1 MTPPILPR
9 ELVARQLAVSP
20 RLLLRYEQVGLVRVE
35 RAGDVEGYG
44 PRELRRL
51 WTVVSLHRDLGI
63 NLAGIEAVLRLHD
76 HVAELHRRVQELA
89 DRLHRALEAERAD
102 ADDEA

>member
-20 RLLLRYEQVGLVRVE
+20 QLLLRYEQRGLVQAVRS
-35 RAGDVEGYG
+35 GDVEGYG
-44 PRELRRL
+44 PVELRRL

-63 NLAGIEAVLRLHD
+63 NLAGIEAVPRLRD
-76 HVAELHRRVQELA
+76 YTAELHRRMHELA
-89 DRLHRALEAERAD
+89 RQLHEALEADRAD
-102 ADDEA
+102 PDEG